1 MTTTPPEPPGPP
13 SDGDDNRPP
22 APPSAPGGSSA
33 PPPPPPPPPGDGGY
47 VPPPPPPPAG
57 GYGAP
62 QPGAPAPGAFGSG
75 QLSQQDERM
84 WAMLAH
90 LGAVI
95 LGFIAPLVVLL
106 VQGEKS
112 PFTRANAVE
121 SLNFQ
126 ISLLIVGIP
135 LTIITCGLGAVIFL
149 VGIVFEIIG
158 GIKANGGEAYRYP
171 VAIRLVK

>member
-22 APPSAPGGSSA
+22 APP
-33 PPPPPPPPPGDGGY
+33 PPPPPGDGSY
-47 VPPPPPPPAG
+47 APPPPPAG
-57 GYGAP
+57 GYGTP
-62 QPGAPAPGAFGSG
+62 PPGAPPGAFGSG

-90 LGAVI
+90 IGAVI
-95 LGFIAPLVVLL
+95 LGFIAPLIVLL

-149 VGIVFEIIG
+149 VAIVFEVIG

>member
-13 SDGDDNRPP
+13 SDGDDNRP
-22 APPSAPGGSSA
+22 SA
-33 PPPPPPPPPGDGGY
+33 PPPPPPGDAGY
-47 VPPPPPPPAG
+47 APPPPPPAA
-57 GYGAP
+57 GYGTP
-62 QPGAPAPGAFGSG
+62 PLGAPAPGTFGSG

-90 LGAVI
+90 IGAVV
-95 LGFIAPLVVLL
+95 LGFIAPLIVLL

-158 GIKANGGEAYRYP
+158 GIQANNGTAYRYP
-171 VAIRLVK
+171 AAIRLVK

>member
-1 MTTTPPEPPGPP
+1 
-13 SDGDDNRPP
+13 
-22 APPSAPGGSSA
+22 
-33 PPPPPPPPPGDGGY
+33 
-47 VPPPPPPPAG
+47 
-57 GYGAP
+57 
-62 QPGAPAPGAFGSG
+62 
-75 QLSQQDERM
+75 M

-90 LGAVI
+90 IGAVI
-95 LGFIAPLVVLL
+95 LGFLAPLIVLL
-106 VQGEKS
+106 VQGDKS

-135 LTIITCGLGAVIFL
+135 LTIITCGLGAVIFV

>member
-1 MTTTPPEPPGPP
+1 MTTSPPEPPGPP
-13 SDGDDNRPP
+13 SDGDDNRP
-22 APPSAPGGSSA
+22 SA
-33 PPPPPPPPPGDGGY
+33 PPPPPPGDAGY
-47 VPPPPPPPAG
+47 APPPPPPAA
-57 GYGAP
+57 GYGTP
-62 QPGAPAPGAFGSG
+62 PPGAPAPGTFGSG

-90 LGAVI
+90 IGAVV
-95 LGFIAPLVVLL
+95 LGFIAPLIVLL

-158 GIKANGGEAYRYP
+158 GIQANNGTAYRYP
-171 VAIRLVK
+171 AASRLGK

>member
-22 APPSAPGGSSA
+22 APP
-33 PPPPPPPPPGDGGY
+33 PPPPTPGDGSY
-47 VPPPPPPPAG
+47 PPPPPPAG
-57 GYGAP
+57 GYGTP
-62 QPGAPAPGAFGSG
+62 PPGAPAPGAFGSG

-90 LGAVI
+90 IGAVV
-95 LGFIAPLVVLL
+95 LGFIAPLIVLL

-112 PFTRANAVE
+112 LFTRANAVE

>member
-22 APPSAPGGSSA
+22 T
-33 PPPPPPPPPGDGGY
+33 PPPTPPPPGDGGY
-47 VPPPPPPPAG
+47 APPPPPPAG
-57 GYGAP
+57 GYGSP
-62 QPGAPAPGAFGSG
+62 PPGAPAPGAFGGG

-90 LGAVI
+90 IGAVV
-95 LGFIAPLVVLL
+95 LGFIAPLIVLL

-112 PFTRANAVE
+112 PFTRVNAVE

-135 LTIITCGLGAVIFL
+135 LTIITCGLGAVIFV

-158 GIKANGGEAYRYP
+158 GIKANGGEEYRYP
-171 VAIRLVK
+171 AALRLVK

>member
-13 SDGDDNRPP
+13 SDGDDNRP
-22 APPSAPGGSSA
+22 SAA
-33 PPPPPPPPPGDGGY
+33 PPPPPAGDAGY
-47 VPPPPPPPAG
+47 PPPPPPPAA
-57 GYGAP
+57 GYGTP
-62 QPGAPAPGAFGSG
+62 PPGAPAPGAFGSG

-90 LGAVI
+90 IGAVV
-95 LGFIAPLVVLL
+95 LGFIAPLIVLL

-135 LTIITCGLGAVIFL
+135 LTIITCGLGAVIFV

-171 VAIRLVK
+171 AALRLVK

>member
-22 APPSAPGGSSA
+22 T
-33 PPPPPPPPPGDGGY
+33 PPPTPPPPGDGGY
-47 VPPPPPPPAG
+47 APPPPPPAG
-57 GYGAP
+57 GYGSP
-62 QPGAPAPGAFGSG
+62 PPGAPAPGAFGGG

-90 LGAVI
+90 IGAVV
-95 LGFIAPLVVLL
+95 LGFIAPLIVLL

-135 LTIITCGLGAVIFL
+135 LTIITCGLGAVIFV

-158 GIKANGGEAYRYP
+158 GIKANGGEEYRYP
-171 VAIRLVK
+171 AALRLVK

>member
-13 SDGDDNRPP
+13 SDGDDKR
-22 APPSAPGGSSA
+22 
-33 PPPPPPPPPGDGGY
+33 PPPPPGDGGY
-47 VPPPPPPPAG
+47 APPPPPPAG
-57 GYGAP
+57 GYGTP
-62 QPGAPAPGAFGSG
+62 PPGAPAPGAFGSG

-90 LGAVI
+90 IGAVI
-95 LGFIAPLVVLL
+95 LGFIAPLIVLL

>member
-13 SDGDDNRPP
+13 SDGDDNRP
-22 APPSAPGGSSA
+22 SA
-33 PPPPPPPPPGDGGY
+33 PPPPPPGDAGY
-47 VPPPPPPPAG
+47 APPPPPPAA
-57 GYGAP
+57 GYGTP
-62 QPGAPAPGAFGSG
+62 PPGAPAPGTFGSG

-90 LGAVI
+90 IGAVV
-95 LGFIAPLVVLL
+95 LGFIAPLIVLL

-158 GIKANGGEAYRYP
+158 GIQANNGTAYRYP
-171 VAIRLVK
+171 AAIRLVK

>member
-33 PPPPPPPPPGDGGY
+33 APPPPPPPPGDGGY
-47 VPPPPPPPAG
+47 APPPPPAG

-90 LGAVI
+90 IGAVI
-95 LGFIAPLVVLL
+95 LGFIAPLIVLL

-149 VGIVFEIIG
+149 VAIVFEIIG
-158 GIKANGGEAYRYP
+158 GIKANNGVAYRYP
-171 VAIRLVK
+171 VALRLVK

>member
-22 APPSAPGGSSA
+22 
-33 PPPPPPPPPGDGGY
+33 PPPPPG
-47 VPPPPPPPAG
+47 
-57 GYGAP
+57 
-62 QPGAPAPGAFGSG
+62 AFSSG

-90 LGAVI
+90 IGAVV
-95 LGFIAPLVVLL
+95 LGFVAPLIVLL

-135 LTIITCGLGAVIFL
+135 LTIITCGIGAVIFL

-158 GIKANGGEAYRYP
+158 GIQANNGTAYRYP
-171 VAIRLVK
+171 VALRLVK

>member
-1 MTTTPPEPPGPP
+1 MTTTPPEPTGPP

-22 APPSAPGGSSA
+22 V
-33 PPPPPPPPPGDGGY
+33 PPPPPPPGDGGY
-47 VPPPPPPPAG
+47 APPPPPPTG
-57 GYGAP
+57 GYGSP
-62 QPGAPAPGAFGSG
+62 PPGTPAPGAFGSG
-75 QLSQQDERM
+75 QLGQQDERM

-90 LGAVI
+90 IGAVI
-95 LGFIAPLVVLL
+95 LGFIAPLIVLL

>member
-22 APPSAPGGSSA
+22 TPPT
-33 PPPPPPPPPGDGGY
+33 PPPPGDGGY
-47 VPPPPPPPAG
+47 APPPPPAG
-57 GYGAP
+57 GYGTP
-62 QPGAPAPGAFGSG
+62 PPGAPPPGAFGSG
-75 QLSQQDERM
+75 RLSQQDERM

-90 LGAVI
+90 IGAVI
-95 LGFIAPLVVLL
+95 LGFIAPLIVLL

-149 VGIVFEIIG
+149 VAIVFEVIG